1 MNNDSIKIG
10 VYICHCGVNIS
21 QTVDVERV
29 AERVKRNPLVVVS
42 RTYKFMCSDPGQEL
56 IRKDIQELGL
66 NRVVVAAC
74 SPQMHELTFRN
85 NCERAGLNRYL
96 LQIANIREQCS
107 WVHDDIELATIK
119 ATSLVNAAIKRVA
132 KQIPL
137 TPLKAK
143 INPDTLIIGGGIAG
157 IQAALDIAESGR
169 NVYLVEKESTI
180 GGQMAKFDKTF
191 PTLDCAACILTPKM
205 VSVSHRKNI
214 KLLTLSEV
222 EDVRGYIGNFKVK
235 IRKKSRYVI
244 EKCTSCGECAKVCP
258 VKVPNA
264 FDHFLKDRTAIHKL
278 FPQAIPNT
286 YVIDKQERPPCI
298 ETCPIRQ
305 EAAGYIALIR
315 EGRFEAAAKLIRN
328 RNPLAIVCGRICYHP
343 CETACN
349 RGFVD
354 KPLAIQQLKRFAMDW
369 ALKNNGIN
377 EPPEISEE
385 KDIKVAIIGSGPAG
399 LVCAFDLRLK
409 GYKVTVFEQHSVI
422 GGMLAVGI
430 PEYRLP
436 KSLLNMEIEMM
447 KKMGVDFKVNSKF
460 SEDFTID
467 TLTKDGYKAI
477 FLAIG
482 AHKGIK
488 MDIPGEELDGVITGV
503 EFLRKVNLGIKQY
516 IGKHVA
522 VIGGGNTAI
531 DAART
536 AIRLGAEKVSILY
549 RRSKMEMPAS
559 PEEIKDAEDEGVLIS
574 YLTAPVEVIGK
585 NGKVTHLKCIRM
597 QLGEPDSSGRRRP
610 IPVPDSEYIVE
621 FDQVIVAIS
630 QTPDLSCIQHNSN
643 YRLNISK
650 YGTLEVNSDTLQTNV
665 PFIFAGGDVVLGP
678 ATVIAAM
685 GMGRRAAESI
695 DKYLNNEP
703 LINYKTHMPA
713 REIIRAESFKPH
725 SYAKTYSEIEKIERV
740 EIPKRDPSIRKFD
753 FKEVDIGLSEKEAIY
768 EASRCLNCGVC
779 VECLECVKVCEPGA
793 INHNMKDE
801 VVEVD
806 VGQII
811 VSTGYNLFD
820 ASLLYQYGYG
830 KLENIYNSLEFERIL
845 NSTGPTGG
853 KILLKNGKEPRAIG
867 IIHCVGS
874 RDQNFNKYCSR
885 VCCMYAMKF
894 AHLIK
899 DRTSA
904 EVYQFY
910 IDMRAYGKGYEE
922 FYSRILNEGVNVIR
936 GKVAEVVQRE
946 ITNGESILV
955 IKCEDTL
962 IGKYREVPVDMV
974 ILCNAL
980 EPSTD
985 TAKLGR
991 LLGISRSPDGF
1002 FLERHPKLD
1011 PFSTP
1016 NDGIYIAGCAQGP
1029 KDIPDT
1035 VAQASGAAAKVLS
1048 LISKGEIEID
1058 PIIAKVNE
1066 ELCSGCR
1073 ICNILCPYNAIEFI
1087 EEKKVSFVNDA
1098 LCKGC
1103 GTCVA
1108 ACPAG
1113 AITGQ
1118 GFTDEQIYSE
1128 IEGLLEI

>member
-1 MNNDSIKIG
+1 MNKDPIKIG

-21 QTVDVERV
+21 QTVDVEKV
-29 AERVKRNPLVVVS
+29 AEIVKKNPSVVVS

-56 IRKDIQELGL
+56 IRKDIKDLGL
-66 NRVVVAAC
+66 NRIVVAAC

-119 ATSLVNAAIKRVA
+119 AASLVNAAIKRVE
-132 KQIPL
+132 KQLPL
-137 TPLKAK
+137 TPIKAYVH
-143 INPDTLIIGGGIAG
+143 PDTLIIGGGIAG

-214 KLLTLSEV
+214 KLLTLSEIESV
-222 EDVRGYIGNFKVK
+222 KGYIGNFKVR
-235 IRKKSRYVI
+235 IRKRARYVT

-258 VKVPNA
+258 VKVPNS
-264 FDHFLKDRTAIHKL
+264 FDHFLKDRTAIHKA

-286 YVIDKQERPPCI
+286 YIIDKQERPPCI
-298 ETCPIRQ
+298 ESCPIRQ

-315 EGRFEAAAKLIRN
+315 QGKFDAAAKLIRS

-354 KPLAIQQLKRFAMDW
+354 KPLAIQHLKRFAIDW
-369 ALKNNGIN
+369 ALKNDHIN
-377 EPPEISEE
+377 EPPKIPEE
-385 KDIKVAIIGSGPAG
+385 KNLKVAIIGSGPAG

-409 GYKVTVFEQHSVI
+409 GYQVTVFEQNPVL

-436 KSLLNMEIEMM
+436 KALLNMEIDMM
-447 KKMGVDFKVNSKF
+447 KKMGIDFRVNSKF
-460 SEDFTID
+460 GEDFNIHS
-467 TLTKDGYKAI
+467 LIKENYKAI
-477 FLAIG
+477 FIAIG
-482 AHKGIK
+482 AHKGIR
-488 MDIPGEELDGVITGV
+488 MEIPGEDLDGVVTGV

-516 IGKHVA
+516 IGKYIA

-536 AIRLGAEKVSILY
+536 AIRLGAEKVTILY

-559 PEEIKDAEDEGVLIS
+559 PEEIKDAEDEGVQIAF
-574 YLTAPVEVIGK
+574 LTAPIEIIGK
-585 NGKVTHLKCIRM
+585 NGRVSGLKCIRM
-597 QLGEPDSSGRRRP
+597 QLGEPDASGRRRP

-630 QTPDLSCIQHNSN
+630 QMPDLSCIQTKQD
-643 YRLNISK
+643 YKLNISK
-650 YGTLEVNSDTLQTNV
+650 YGTLEINSDTLQTNV

-678 ATVIAAM
+678 STVIASM

-695 DKYLNNEP
+695 DKFLNNEP
-703 LINYKTHMPA
+703 LIDYKTHLPA
-713 REIIRAESFKPH
+713 REIIRAETFRPH
-725 SYAKTYSEIEKIERV
+725 SYSKTYSEIEKIERI

-753 FKEVDIGLSEKEAIY
+753 FKEVDIGFSENEAIK

-793 INHNMKDE
+793 INHAMKDE
-801 VVEVD
+801 LIEVD

-811 VSTGYNLFD
+811 ISTGYKLFD
-820 ASLLYQYGYG
+820 ASLLYQYSYG
-830 KLENIYNSLEFERIL
+830 KLENIYSSLEFERIL

-874 RDQNFNKYCSR
+874 RDQNFNRYCSR

-899 DRTSA
+899 DRTNA

-946 ITNGESILV
+946 LTNGETILV

-962 IGKYREVPVDMV
+962 IGKYREIPVDMV
-974 ILCNAL
+974 VLCNAL
-980 EPSTD
+980 EPNTD

-991 LLGISRSPDGF
+991 LLGVSRSPDGF

-1011 PFSTP
+1011 PFSTS

-1058 PIIAKVNE
+1058 PVIAKINE

-1073 ICNILCPYNAIEFI
+1073 ICNVLCPYGAIEFI
-1087 EEKKVSFVNDA
+1087 DEKKVSFVNDA

-1118 GFTDEQIYSE
+1118 GFTDEQIYAE
-1128 IEGLLEI
+1128 IEGILEI